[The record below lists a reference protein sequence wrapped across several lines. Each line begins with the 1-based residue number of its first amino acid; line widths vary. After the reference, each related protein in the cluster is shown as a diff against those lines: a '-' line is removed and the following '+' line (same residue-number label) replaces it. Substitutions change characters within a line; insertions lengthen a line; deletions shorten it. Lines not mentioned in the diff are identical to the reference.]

1 MTKIIYK
8 YLTMNISISEK
19 VLQKYGLSLDE
30 FLLLYLCS
38 REPNT
43 KELVASLLDK
53 GIVDK
58 DLKDDNAV
66 VVSDNT
72 KELIADILVA
82 SAKVVLSKSSDFNDL
97 ANKMREIFPAGRKP
111 ETTYYWR
118 DSTQLI
124 ARKLETLVTKFN
136 AEFTE
141 EEALNAT
148 RRYVESF
155 NGDYRYMQ
163 LLKYFILK
171 TDRSTGEIKSEFLSL
186 LQNPEEQDTLN
197 DNWLNEIR

>member
-1 MTKIIYK
+1 
-8 YLTMNISISEK
+8 MNISVSED
-19 VLQKYGLSLDE
+19 VLRKYGLSLNE

-38 REPNT
+38 RETDINNVANSLVEKGLADKSL
-43 KELVASLLDK
+43 KEEF
-53 GIVDK
+53 I
-58 DLKDDNAV
+58 V
-66 VVSDNT
+66 VVSDNV
-72 KELIADILVA
+72 KELIAAILVD
-82 SAKVVLSKSSDFNDL
+82 SAKVVLNKNSDFMEL
-97 ANKMREIFPAGRKP
+97 ADKMREIFPAGRKP
-111 ETTYYWR
+111 DTTYYWR

-124 ARKLETLVTKFN
+124 ARKLSTLVTKFDIS
-136 AEFTE
+136 FTE

-155 NGDYRYMQ
+155 NGDYRFMQ

-171 TDRSTGEIKSEFLSL
+171 TDKNTGEIKSEFMSL